1 MSKTVFKS
9 EFASFSKTICQ
20 TFVLLMRTCVSFSTC
35 EISRSDEFYVSPVT
49 SSIKGWVGGF
59 APFCDGNFRLSRGAT
74 DVLLVPWIVLS
85 TVVPQRQ

>member
-1 MSKTVFKS
+1 M
-9 EFASFSKTICQ
+9 
-20 TFVLLMRTCVSFSTC
+20 CVILSL
-35 EISRSDEFYVSPVT
+35 DEFYVSPVT